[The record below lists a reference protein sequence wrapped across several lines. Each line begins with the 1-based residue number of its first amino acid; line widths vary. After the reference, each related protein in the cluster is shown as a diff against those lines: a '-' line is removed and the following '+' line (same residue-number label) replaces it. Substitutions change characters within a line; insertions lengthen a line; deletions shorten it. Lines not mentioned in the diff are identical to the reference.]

1 MLQLKSIVK
10 KYGSGD
16 NIVNALNGV
25 SMTFRESEFV
35 AVLGHSGC
43 GKTTLLNIIGGLD
56 HYTSGDLIINGT
68 STKEY
73 KDRDWDAYRNHS
85 IGFIFQSYNLIP
97 HQTVL
102 SNVELAL
109 TISGVSKSER
119 RRRAKEALEKVG
131 LGDQLH
137 KKPNQ
142 MSGGQ
147 MQRVAIARALIN
159 DPDILLAD
167 EPTGALD
174 SETSIQVMELLKA
187 IAKDKLVIMVTH
199 NPELADQYASRII
212 RIKDGRITG
221 DTSPYD
227 PEAEKTEKKKE
238 KGRAKKKSKDSDK
251 EKAVKEKKTRDGK
264 KSRVSMSFGTAVSLS
279 LNNLLTKKGRTL
291 LTAFAGSI
299 GIIGIALILS
309 LATGINEYIDDVQE
323 ETLSSYPLE
332 IMRENTDTSGM
343 IEALMQNQ
351 KEYESRE
358 FKDGIVYANTQV
370 YDMFNSFNSSAK
382 QINNM
387 KDFKTFLDSDSVVA
401 DKASAIG
408 YAYDVKMPVYTK
420 SPSGEIIKVDFMDM
434 YSKALGMDDSEMMS
448 TAMNNPM
455 AGMEMQA
462 FGLNVMEQLLPGE
475 NGEPISSIVKEQ
487 YELVDGKWPESYDE
501 AVVVLRQNNELP
513 DIIVYAMGLK
523 DQEGFS
529 EKLKAVMSNQE
540 IKDYGQVEWSFD
552 EIKEKKF
559 KMVLPCEYYQKELTG
574 KGCSDLTAT
583 QTGLDYIFGA
593 DNIGTDIKIV
603 GFIHSK
609 EDVKAPM
616 LKGYICYTGL
626 LTDYVIEK
634 TGASELVQ
642 SQKEDKENDIIT
654 GTKFMT
660 DDYTAPTPEEKAET
674 AKAFIKTADTDTKA
688 DIFRLVAAQPDPA
701 QADAQVA
708 AAMKDFD
715 RSKFM
720 DQITEMYSSELG
732 VDASQV
738 TAFVSQM
745 SDEEI
750 RSYAEQAIREQIAQQ
765 YAAMSQEQLGSL
777 TNAELAKMLDSS
789 EISLENYGVIFEKY
803 TPEEISKSTYED
815 NLKLLGVADESDPS
829 SIRIYVR
836 SFEDKDEIADAIE
849 RYNDGA
855 KEADVIHYTDVVALL
870 MSSITGIISGISY
883 LLIAF
888 VGISLV
894 VSSIMIGI
902 ITYISVLER
911 TREIGILRAIGASK
925 RNVRTV
931 FNAETLLV
939 GLAAGLI
946 GIGVSVLLTIPINAI
961 IHSVTSLDTLRAHVP
976 VVGAVVLVIISMTLT
991 LIAGLIPSGVAAR
1004 KDPVEALR
1012 TE

>member
-1 MLQLKSIVK
+1 MLQLKEIVK
-10 KYGSGD
+10 EYGSGE
-16 NIVNALNGV
+16 NTVAALRGV
-25 SMTFRESEFV
+25 SLTFRESEFV

-56 HYTSGDLIINGT
+56 HYTSGDLIINGV

-109 TISGVSKSER
+109 TISGISKSER
-119 RRRAKEALEKVG
+119 RKRAKEALEKVG

-174 SETSIQVMELLKA
+174 SETSLQVMELLKE
-187 IAKDKLVIMVTH
+187 IASDRLVIMVTH
-199 NPELADQYASRII
+199 NPELADKYATRIVK
-212 RIKDGRITG
+212 IKDGKITG
-221 DTSPYD
+221 DSAPYSGG
-227 PEAEKTEKKKE
+227 KSGNEKKK
-238 KGRAKKKSKDSDK
+238 KDKAVKSK
-251 EKAVKEKKTRDGK
+251 EKAPKKK
-264 KSRVSMSFGTAVSLS
+264 KRVSMSFGTAVSLS
-279 LNNLLTKKGRTL
+279 LNNLLTKKGRTI

-299 GIIGIALILS
+299 GIIGIALILALS
-309 LATGINEYIDDVQE
+309 TGINELIDSIQE

-343 IEALMQNQ
+343 IEALMNKQE
-351 KEYESRE
+351 EYNSRE
-358 FKDGIVYANTQV
+358 FRDDTVYANTQV
-370 YDMFNSFNSSAK
+370 YDMFNSFNASAK

-387 KDFKTFLDSDSVVA
+387 KDFKTFLDNDSVIK
-401 DKASAIG
+401 DKSNAVSYG
-408 YAYDVKMPVYTK
+408 YDLKMPVFTK
-420 SPSGEIIKVDFMDM
+420 SPSGDIIKVDFMDM
-434 YSKALGMDDSEMMS
+434 YGKAMGMGESDIM
-448 TAMNNPM
+448 TATMNNPM

-475 NGEPISSIVKEQ
+475 NGEPVNDIVKEQ
-487 YELVDGKWPESYDE
+487 YELVNGSWPESYNE
-501 AVVVLRQNNELP
+501 AVVVLTRNNELP
-513 DIIVYAMGLK
+513 DIIVYALGLK
-523 DQEGFS
+523 DQEGFN

-540 IKDYGQVEWSFD
+540 ITDYGQVEWSID
-552 EIKEKKF
+552 EITDKKF
-559 KMVLPCEYYQKELTG
+559 KMILPCEYYQKDLAG
-574 KGCSDLTAT
+574 KGFNDLTAT
-583 QTGLDYIFGA
+583 QTGLEYLFNSD
-593 DNIGTDIKIV
+593 DIGTDINIV
-603 GFIHSK
+603 GFIRPR
-609 EDVKAPM
+609 EGVKAPM
-616 LKGYICYTGL
+616 LKSYVGYTHL
-626 LTDYVIEK
+626 LTDYVIEQ
-634 TGASELVQ
+634 TNDSEIVR
-642 SQKEDKENDIIT
+642 SQVDDHENDIVS
-654 GTKFMT
+654 GKKFMT
-660 DDYTAPTPEEKAET
+660 DDYVEPTPQEKAET
-674 AKAFIKTADTDTKA
+674 AKAFIKKADTDTKA
-688 DIFRLVAAQPDPA
+688 DIFRLVAAQPDPK
-701 QADAQVA
+701 QADAQVE

-715 RSKFM
+715 REQFIA
-720 DQITEMYSSELG
+720 QITDMYSAELG
-732 VDASQV
+732 VDASQI
-738 TAFVSQM
+738 TAFVGQM

-750 RSYAEQAIREQIAQQ
+750 KSYAEQAIREQIAEQ
-765 YAAMSQEQLGSL
+765 YAKMSQEQLGSL
-777 TNAELAKMLDSS
+777 GNAELAAMLDTA

-803 TPEEISKSTYED
+803 TPEEISDSTYD
-815 NLKLLGVADESDPS
+815 DVLKLLGVADESDPS
-829 SIRIYVR
+829 IVRIYAS
-836 SFEDKDEIADAIE
+836 SFEDKDEIAEAIK

-939 GLAAGLI
+939 GLTAGLI

-961 IHSVTSLDTLRAHVP
+961 IHSVTSLDNLRAHVP
-976 VVGAVVLVIISMTLT
+976 FAGAVVLVIISMVLT
-991 LIAGLIPSGVAAR
+991 LIAGLIPAGVAAR
-1004 KDPVEALR
+1004 KDPVVALR